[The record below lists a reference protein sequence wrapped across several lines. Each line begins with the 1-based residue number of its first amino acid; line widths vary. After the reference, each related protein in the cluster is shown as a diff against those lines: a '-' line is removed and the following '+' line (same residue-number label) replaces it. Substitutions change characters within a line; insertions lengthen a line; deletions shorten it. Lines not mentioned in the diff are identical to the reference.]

1 VTSLRKKKKKKKTLK
16 RNLRLRLAVEQT
28 MNVIG
33 ECLQGSV
40 AVYDMAMELR
50 VIKVDLENNVIA
62 LTRTLSGLPPEDCN
76 ASLDCLPIIKTE
88 QDN

>member
-1 VTSLRKKKKKKKTLK
+1 
-16 RNLRLRLAVEQT
+16 

-40 AVYDMAMELR
+40 AVYMAMELR

-62 LTRTLSGLPPEDCN
+62 LTRTLTFSGLPPEDCN